1 MKREEITV
9 QAKLKPNC
17 GLENTRASLVMR
29 RIAPL
34 CDSATCH
41 PHAIKSSRETIPYL
55 RDHGLFV
62 TFVSRTPERVLAAI
76 SGAFFVDS
84 CTIVEDPE
92 GIPPFEMPSAPQ
104 EDDAENGGIE
114 AISSFADRDA
124 RSERDEKLSN
134 LIAQLEETNRSL
146 RAHAESLP
154 NDRVLSDIAFSYAQT
169 LDHLRS
175 TVALSRIEAFDR
187 IAPSL
192 HKLVED
198 YGRQFGVPVDLE
210 LEQGRMDLDRSVLA
224 SIEETLR
231 RALRSCIRDGIESA
245 EERADLGKPERAT
258 IRLRLENEGSD
269 VVCRIEHDG
278 RPFDAHRIA
287 TIASKRGLL
296 ARPLDA
302 YSDEEIGAFILL
314 PQFFLPSAASDGN
327 AFAELNEIGCM
338 LQRIGGRGT
347 MRNTERGTLEI
358 VLRFPVPFTVFEA
371 ALLRTGGVR
380 FAVPA
385 QQIVRFEAFDPAR
398 VQRGGAA
405 GEGSKATSTWYED
418 EHGAHIE
425 MLNQG
430 AKPFP
435 LDAAHPAYTVL
446 LEALGE
452 RCALAAD
459 DVEGYERIS
468 MLQLPALLDRRC
480 MHELGCIG
488 YAILQDGSPC
498 IVISVRRFLNDAA
511 KDRGP
516 MRDRSQRLHWI
527 ETLIGKDR
535 QEARRNNALVIP
547 TDDGDMA
554 IAFSSIVEVVAASRV
569 QPLALLPEQF
579 CGVLFRGN
587 ELAPIVDTRA
597 PDTGPGHVVLVEGE
611 GCLLGL
617 QFYGTPYVVDLDET
631 EHALLAI
638 ERRPS
643 FPSGTLPL
651 LDIDAVAK
659 ALLALD

>member
-327 AFAELNEIGCM
+327 AFAELNEIG
-338 LQRIGGRGT
+338 LSLI
-347 MRNTERGTLEI
+347 
-358 VLRFPVPFTVFEA
+358 
-371 ALLRTGGVR
+371 
-380 FAVPA
+380 
-385 QQIVRFEAFDPAR
+385 
-398 VQRGGAA
+398 
-405 GEGSKATSTWYED
+405 
-418 EHGAHIE
+418 HI
-425 MLNQG
+425 
-430 AKPFP
+430 
-435 LDAAHPAYTVL
+435 
-446 LEALGE
+446 
-452 RCALAAD
+452 
-459 DVEGYERIS
+459 
-468 MLQLPALLDRRC
+468 
-480 MHELGCIG
+480 
-488 YAILQDGSPC
+488 
-498 IVISVRRFLNDAA
+498 
-511 KDRGP
+511 
-516 MRDRSQRLHWI
+516 
-527 ETLIGKDR
+527 
-535 QEARRNNALVIP
+535 
-547 TDDGDMA
+547 
-554 IAFSSIVEVVAASRV
+554 
-569 QPLALLPEQF
+569 
-579 CGVLFRGN
+579 
-587 ELAPIVDTRA
+587 
-597 PDTGPGHVVLVEGE
+597 
-611 GCLLGL
+611 
-617 QFYGTPYVVDLDET
+617 
-631 EHALLAI
+631 
-638 ERRPS
+638 
-643 FPSGTLPL
+643 
-651 LDIDAVAK
+651 
-659 ALLALD
+659 

>member
-92 GIPPFEMPSAPQ
+92 GIRRSMPSPPQ

-405 GEGSKATSTWYED
+405 EQGKQPQPGTRTNTARIK
-418 EHGAHIE
+418 

-452 RCALAAD
+452 RYALAAD

-480 MHELGCIG
+480 MHELSYIG

-498 IVISVRRFLNDAA
+498 IVIAS
-511 KDRGP
+511 G
-516 MRDRSQRLHWI
+516 
-527 ETLIGKDR
+527 
-535 QEARRNNALVIP
+535 
-547 TDDGDMA
+547 
-554 IAFSSIVEVVAASRV
+554 AF
-569 QPLALLPEQF
+569 
-579 CGVLFRGN
+579 
-587 ELAPIVDTRA
+587 
-597 PDTGPGHVVLVEGE
+597 
-611 GCLLGL
+611 
-617 QFYGTPYVVDLDET
+617 
-631 EHALLAI
+631 
-638 ERRPS
+638 
-643 FPSGTLPL
+643 
-651 LDIDAVAK
+651 
-659 ALLALD
+659 

>member
-452 RCALAAD
+452 RYALAAD

-480 MHELGCIG
+480 MHELSYIG

-511 KDRGP
+511 KDREP

>member
-258 IRLRLENEGSD
+258 IRLRLENE
-269 VVCRIEHDG
+269 VRML
-278 RPFDAHRIA
+278 F
-287 TIASKRGLL
+287 
-296 ARPLDA
+296 
-302 YSDEEIGAFILL
+302 
-314 PQFFLPSAASDGN
+314 AASSTTAGPST
-327 AFAELNEIGCM
+327 
-338 LQRIGGRGT
+338 R
-347 MRNTERGTLEI
+347 
-358 VLRFPVPFTVFEA
+358 TV
-371 ALLRTGGVR
+371 
-380 FAVPA
+380 
-385 QQIVRFEAFDPAR
+385 
-398 VQRGGAA
+398 
-405 GEGSKATSTWYED
+405 
-418 EHGAHIE
+418 
-425 MLNQG
+425 
-430 AKPFP
+430 
-435 LDAAHPAYTVL
+435 
-446 LEALGE
+446 
-452 RCALAAD
+452 
-459 DVEGYERIS
+459 
-468 MLQLPALLDRRC
+468 
-480 MHELGCIG
+480 
-488 YAILQDGSPC
+488 SP
-498 IVISVRRFLNDAA
+498 R
-511 KDRGP
+511 
-516 MRDRSQRLHWI
+516 
-527 ETLIGKDR
+527 
-535 QEARRNNALVIP
+535 
-547 TDDGDMA
+547 
-554 IAFSSIVEVVAASRV
+554 
-569 QPLALLPEQF
+569 
-579 CGVLFRGN
+579 
-587 ELAPIVDTRA
+587 
-597 PDTGPGHVVLVEGE
+597 
-611 GCLLGL
+611 
-617 QFYGTPYVVDLDET
+617 
-631 EHALLAI
+631 
-638 ERRPS
+638 
-643 FPSGTLPL
+643 
-651 LDIDAVAK
+651 
-659 ALLALD
+659 

>member
-446 LEALGE
+446 LEALGD

-468 MLQLPALLDRRC
+468 
-480 MHELGCIG
+480 
-488 YAILQDGSPC
+488 
-498 IVISVRRFLNDAA
+498 
-511 KDRGP
+511 

-643 FPSGTLPL
+643 FPSETLPL

>member
-175 TVALSRIEAFDR
+175 TVAFRASKRSTASPHRFISSSRTTGAVR
-187 IAPSL
+187 RSRRSGARARS
-192 HKLVED
+192 
-198 YGRQFGVPVDLE
+198 
-210 LEQGRMDLDRSVLA
+210 MDLDRSVLA

-287 TIASKRGLL
+287 R
-296 ARPLDA
+296 
-302 YSDEEIGAFILL
+302 
-314 PQFFLPSAASDGN
+314 
-327 AFAELNEIGCM
+327 
-338 LQRIGGRGT
+338 
-347 MRNTERGTLEI
+347 
-358 VLRFPVPFTVFEA
+358 
-371 ALLRTGGVR
+371 
-380 FAVPA
+380 
-385 QQIVRFEAFDPAR
+385 
-398 VQRGGAA
+398 
-405 GEGSKATSTWYED
+405 
-418 EHGAHIE
+418 
-425 MLNQG
+425 
-430 AKPFP
+430 
-435 LDAAHPAYTVL
+435 
-446 LEALGE
+446 
-452 RCALAAD
+452 
-459 DVEGYERIS
+459 
-468 MLQLPALLDRRC
+468 
-480 MHELGCIG
+480 
-488 YAILQDGSPC
+488 
-498 IVISVRRFLNDAA
+498 
-511 KDRGP
+511 
-516 MRDRSQRLHWI
+516 
-527 ETLIGKDR
+527 
-535 QEARRNNALVIP
+535 
-547 TDDGDMA
+547 
-554 IAFSSIVEVVAASRV
+554 
-569 QPLALLPEQF
+569 
-579 CGVLFRGN
+579 
-587 ELAPIVDTRA
+587 
-597 PDTGPGHVVLVEGE
+597 
-611 GCLLGL
+611 
-617 QFYGTPYVVDLDET
+617 
-631 EHALLAI
+631 
-638 ERRPS
+638 
-643 FPSGTLPL
+643 
-651 LDIDAVAK
+651 
-659 ALLALD
+659 

>member
-198 YGRQFGVPVDLE
+198 YGRSSAFPSIWSSSKDAWIWIVRCSHPS
-210 LEQGRMDLDRSVLA
+210 RKRSDA
-224 SIEETLR
+224 
-231 RALRSCIRDGIESA
+231 
-245 EERADLGKPERAT
+245 
-258 IRLRLENEGSD
+258 
-269 VVCRIEHDG
+269 
-278 RPFDAHRIA
+278 PFDHVSA
-287 TIASKRGLL
+287 TASKAPRNAPTWENRNAQPYACAWKTK
-296 ARPLDA
+296 ARM
-302 YSDEEIGAFILL
+302 SF
-314 PQFFLPSAASDGN
+314 AASSTTAGPST
-327 AFAELNEIGCM
+327 
-338 LQRIGGRGT
+338 R
-347 MRNTERGTLEI
+347 
-358 VLRFPVPFTVFEA
+358 TV
-371 ALLRTGGVR
+371 
-380 FAVPA
+380 
-385 QQIVRFEAFDPAR
+385 
-398 VQRGGAA
+398 
-405 GEGSKATSTWYED
+405 
-418 EHGAHIE
+418 
-425 MLNQG
+425 
-430 AKPFP
+430 
-435 LDAAHPAYTVL
+435 
-446 LEALGE
+446 
-452 RCALAAD
+452 
-459 DVEGYERIS
+459 
-468 MLQLPALLDRRC
+468 
-480 MHELGCIG
+480 
-488 YAILQDGSPC
+488 SP
-498 IVISVRRFLNDAA
+498 R
-511 KDRGP
+511 
-516 MRDRSQRLHWI
+516 
-527 ETLIGKDR
+527 
-535 QEARRNNALVIP
+535 
-547 TDDGDMA
+547 
-554 IAFSSIVEVVAASRV
+554 
-569 QPLALLPEQF
+569 
-579 CGVLFRGN
+579 
-587 ELAPIVDTRA
+587 
-597 PDTGPGHVVLVEGE
+597 
-611 GCLLGL
+611 
-617 QFYGTPYVVDLDET
+617 
-631 EHALLAI
+631 
-638 ERRPS
+638 
-643 FPSGTLPL
+643 
-651 LDIDAVAK
+651 
-659 ALLALD
+659 

>member
-452 RCALAAD
+452 RYALAAD

-468 MLQLPALLDRRC
+468 MLQLPARPPVHARTELHRIRHPARRFTLHRDKRTALSERRGEGQGNPCATVANVCTGLKRSSARTAKRLGGITRWSSPPMTETWPSRSHPSSKWSPPAACSPLPSCPSSSAACCSAATSWLPSSTREPPTLDRGTSC
-480 MHELGCIG
+480 
-488 YAILQDGSPC
+488 S
-498 IVISVRRFLNDAA
+498 S
-511 KDRGP
+511 K
-516 MRDRSQRLHWI
+516 
-527 ETLIGKDR
+527 GKDACWGCSST
-535 QEARRNNALVIP
+535 ARP
-547 TDDGDMA
+547 T
-554 IAFSSIVEVVAASRV
+554 SSTSTKPNMPSWPSSAVRASRRERF
-569 QPLALLPEQF
+569 P
-579 CGVLFRGN
+579 CW
-587 ELAPIVDTRA
+587 IS
-597 PDTGPGHVVLVEGE
+597 
-611 GCLLGL
+611 
-617 QFYGTPYVVDLDET
+617 TP
-631 EHALLAI
+631 
-638 ERRPS
+638 
-643 FPSGTLPL
+643 
-651 LDIDAVAK
+651 
-659 ALLALD
+659 

>member
-104 EDDAENGGIE
+104 EDDAENGGID
-114 AISSFADRDA
+114 AISSVADRDA

-287 TIASKRGLL
+287 TIASERGLL

-380 FAVPA
+380 FAGPA

-452 RCALAAD
+452 RYALAAD

-480 MHELGCIG
+480 MHELSYIG
-488 YAILQDGSPC
+488 SAILQDGSPC
-498 IVISVRRFLNDAA
+498 IVLSVRRFLNDAA
-511 KDRGP
+511 KDRGT
-516 MRDRSQRLHWI
+516 H
-527 ETLIGKDR
+527 
-535 QEARRNNALVIP
+535 ARP
-547 TDDGDMA
+547 
-554 IAFSSIVEVVAASRV
+554 
-569 QPLALLPEQF
+569 
-579 CGVLFRGN
+579 
-587 ELAPIVDTRA
+587 
-597 PDTGPGHVVLVEGE
+597 
-611 GCLLGL
+611 
-617 QFYGTPYVVDLDET
+617 
-631 EHALLAI
+631 
-638 ERRPS
+638 
-643 FPSGTLPL
+643 
-651 LDIDAVAK
+651 
-659 ALLALD
+659 

>member
-347 MRNTERGTLEI
+347 MRNTAARWRSSYAFPCRSPCSKPPCCAPEASASQFPHSRSCASRRSTPPASSAAAQREKGRKQPQPGTRTNTARI
-358 VLRFPVPFTVFEA
+358 LRCSTKVPSPFRLTRRTPHIPSC
-371 ALLRTGGVR
+371 LKLWGNDTLWPQTTLR
-380 FAVPA
+380 
-385 QQIVRFEAFDPAR
+385 
-398 VQRGGAA
+398 
-405 GEGSKATSTWYED
+405 ATSGSRCCSFRHCSTA
-418 EHGAHIE
+418 GACT
-425 MLNQG
+425 N
-430 AKPFP
+430 
-435 LDAAHPAYTVL
+435 
-446 LEALGE
+446 
-452 RCALAAD
+452 
-459 DVEGYERIS
+459 
-468 MLQLPALLDRRC
+468 
-480 MHELGCIG
+480 
-488 YAILQDGSPC
+488 
-498 IVISVRRFLNDAA
+498 
-511 KDRGP
+511 
-516 MRDRSQRLHWI
+516 
-527 ETLIGKDR
+527 
-535 QEARRNNALVIP
+535 
-547 TDDGDMA
+547 
-554 IAFSSIVEVVAASRV
+554 
-569 QPLALLPEQF
+569 
-579 CGVLFRGN
+579 
-587 ELAPIVDTRA
+587 
-597 PDTGPGHVVLVEGE
+597 
-611 GCLLGL
+611 
-617 QFYGTPYVVDLDET
+617 
-631 EHALLAI
+631 
-638 ERRPS
+638 
-643 FPSGTLPL
+643 
-651 LDIDAVAK
+651 
-659 ALLALD
+659 

>member
-154 NDRVLSDIAFSYAQT
+154 TDRVLSDIAFSYAQT

-224 SIEETLR
+224 SI
-231 RALRSCIRDGIESA
+231 
-245 EERADLGKPERAT
+245 
-258 IRLRLENEGSD
+258 
-269 VVCRIEHDG
+269 
-278 RPFDAHRIA
+278 
-287 TIASKRGLL
+287 
-296 ARPLDA
+296 
-302 YSDEEIGAFILL
+302 
-314 PQFFLPSAASDGN
+314 
-327 AFAELNEIGCM
+327 
-338 LQRIGGRGT
+338 
-347 MRNTERGTLEI
+347 
-358 VLRFPVPFTVFEA
+358 
-371 ALLRTGGVR
+371 
-380 FAVPA
+380 
-385 QQIVRFEAFDPAR
+385 
-398 VQRGGAA
+398 
-405 GEGSKATSTWYED
+405 
-418 EHGAHIE
+418 
-425 MLNQG
+425 
-430 AKPFP
+430 
-435 LDAAHPAYTVL
+435 
-446 LEALGE
+446 
-452 RCALAAD
+452 
-459 DVEGYERIS
+459 
-468 MLQLPALLDRRC
+468 
-480 MHELGCIG
+480 
-488 YAILQDGSPC
+488 
-498 IVISVRRFLNDAA
+498 
-511 KDRGP
+511 
-516 MRDRSQRLHWI
+516 
-527 ETLIGKDR
+527 
-535 QEARRNNALVIP
+535 
-547 TDDGDMA
+547 
-554 IAFSSIVEVVAASRV
+554 
-569 QPLALLPEQF
+569 
-579 CGVLFRGN
+579 
-587 ELAPIVDTRA
+587 
-597 PDTGPGHVVLVEGE
+597 
-611 GCLLGL
+611 
-617 QFYGTPYVVDLDET
+617 
-631 EHALLAI
+631 
-638 ERRPS
+638 
-643 FPSGTLPL
+643 
-651 LDIDAVAK
+651 
-659 ALLALD
+659 

>member
-452 RCALAAD
+452 RYALAAD

-468 MLQLPALLDRRC
+468 MLRLPALLDRRC
-480 MHELGCIG
+480 MHELSYIG

-511 KDRGP
+511 KDRGT
-516 MRDRSQRLHWI
+516 H
-527 ETLIGKDR
+527 
-535 QEARRNNALVIP
+535 ARP
-547 TDDGDMA
+547 
-554 IAFSSIVEVVAASRV
+554 
-569 QPLALLPEQF
+569 
-579 CGVLFRGN
+579 
-587 ELAPIVDTRA
+587 
-597 PDTGPGHVVLVEGE
+597 
-611 GCLLGL
+611 
-617 QFYGTPYVVDLDET
+617 
-631 EHALLAI
+631 
-638 ERRPS
+638 
-643 FPSGTLPL
+643 
-651 LDIDAVAK
+651 
-659 ALLALD
+659 